1 MTIFFRKEN
10 NNASRKK
17 YTKNVCLHFK
27 AHLSKKSLI
36 DILYRKQMC
45 LRKYNLIRRGDFI
58 MKKEDF
64 VKRLRE
70 LRHVKGVSARAMS
83 LAIGQSP
90 NYINSI
96 ERSRNLPSMK
106 VFFAICKYLNIMPEE
121 FFDMDVGGHSNI
133 NELKQAVKHLN
144 SNQIDMLIRL
154 LKP

>member
-1 MTIFFRKEN
+1 
-10 NNASRKK
+10 
-17 YTKNVCLHFK
+17 
-27 AHLSKKSLI
+27 
-36 DILYRKQMC
+36 
-45 LRKYNLIRRGDFI
+45 

-70 LRHVKGVSARAMS
+70 LRYAKGVSARAMS

-121 FFDMDVGGHSNI
+121 FFDMDVGGPSNI
-133 NELKQAVKHLN
+133 NEFNQAIKHLN